1 MVIFG
6 HAGDGNLH
14 PNILSNK
21 HDHEEMERVEQ
32 AVEEL
37 FKAALDLG
45 GTLSGEHGIGYM
57 KAPFLKWETGETGC
71 AEGRRLNRYWDER
84 DCESW

>member
-1 MVIFG
+1 
-6 HAGDGNLH
+6 
-14 PNILSNK
+14 
-21 HDHEEMERVEQ
+21 MERVEQ

-57 KAPFLKWETGETGC
+57 KAPFLKWETGETGF
-71 AEGRRLNRYWDER
+71 AAGQKIKQVMDEQGLLNPGKLFNA
-84 DCESW
+84 